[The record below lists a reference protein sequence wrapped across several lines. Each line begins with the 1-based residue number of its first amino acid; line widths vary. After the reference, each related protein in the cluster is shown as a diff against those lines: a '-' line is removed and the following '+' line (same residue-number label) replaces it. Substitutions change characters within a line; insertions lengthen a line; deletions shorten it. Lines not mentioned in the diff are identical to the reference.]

1 MEERWEGEQKGA
13 GKYVSWETD
22 HQAPEIPLHLP
33 RAADGNHSR
42 SRFMRAHS

>member
-22 HQAPEIPLHLP
+22 HQAP
-33 RAADGNHSR
+33 RDSFASAKSG
-42 SRFMRAHS
+42 